1 MTVFTIVPVFVF
13 GIVIF
18 SGNAKKIIIVIDGIN
33 KRMNNTIDT
42 RWIRRSY
49 SSINGGAVDCG
60 ELLDTEN
67 KYIKASSSKNTDR
80 LEELRASQNI
90 LQYLLYF

>member
-1 MTVFTIVPVFVF
+1 
-13 GIVIF
+13 
-18 SGNAKKIIIVIDGIN
+18 
-33 KRMNNTIDT
+33 MNNIVDV

-49 SSINGGAVDCG
+49 SSTNGGAEDCW

-67 KYIKASSSKNTDR
+67 KYIKASSSRNTDR
-80 LEELRASQNI
+80 LEEVRASQNK